1 MGRTLLCSEKVC
13 PGLALG
19 VWQTPPDKVVDFVCD
34 DFDKV
39 WSVSEKI
46 GIENDFAA
54 SEKTRREDFVTRAG
68 ARLKLAPMGT
78 ELALESDA

>member
-19 VWQTPPDKVVDFVCD
+19 VWQTPPDKMVDFVCD
-34 DFDKV
+34 NFDKV
-39 WSVSEKI
+39 WSVREKI

-54 SEKTRREDFVTRAG
+54 SEKARREDFVTRAG
-68 ARLKLAPMGT
+68 TRFKLAPMCS
-78 ELALESDA
+78 ELALETDC